1 MIIVNRSAD
10 QITGSF
16 NGQQFSVT
24 YDEQK
29 YNLMLSLQNRANS
42 AENMDQLHAVVE
54 EFKVLTHEN
63 YKDRVETASEYIVG
77 NKHTNKFYLKYGDK
91 VGSLPLPQVFVDKI
105 LKSVDKGIDITPLI
119 KCVVRYLRPVPGR
132 PDRSTA
138 DLDLFTRYID
148 ADYVNQE
155 NVSKLMDEH
164 GLSHDVATVKATTK
178 QVAITLEGLL
188 VCYKVSTELF
198 DQYSL
203 DEKEELVKRS
213 RFGKTVDPD
222 TGVVTYNKA
231 SYAEDRVFEP
241 KVMGQRG
248 DAFFCDRGDGSAK
261 AGHIIKVGCS
271 HYLDDWSKVGR
282 PGQKG
287 LHCGG
292 LNYIKGYQQD
302 GTVTHNILVDPM
314 DIHSIASVG
323 GIGNDGAMT
332 VRRYF
337 VHSTFDSVNKNI
349 YHSSTYAALTD
360 KEYAGIVEEV
370 VKANEMKMA
379 EVKELMEFNKNLGVA
394 SATSKGGHNAQ
405 TSGEVFG
412 Q

>member
-1 MIIVNRSAD
+1 MIIVNRNGD
-10 QITGSF
+10 QITGSV
-16 NGQQFSVT
+16 NGEQFSVT

-29 YNLMLSLQNRANS
+29 YNLMLNIQTRTES
-42 AENMDQLHAVVE
+42 AQTMDQLHAAVA
-54 EFKVLTHEN
+54 EFKVLTQEN
-63 YKDRVETASEYIVG
+63 YKERVETASEYIVG

-91 VGSLPLPQVFVDKI
+91 VGNLPLPQVFVDKI

-119 KCVVRYLRPVPGR
+119 KCVVRFLRPVPGR
-132 PDRSTA
+132 PARTTQM
-138 DLDLFTRYID
+138 LDLFTRYID
-148 ADYVNQE
+148 ADYVSE
-155 NVSKLMDEH
+155 DNVAKLMAEH
-164 GLSHDVATVKATTK
+164 GLGHDVATQKATTK
-178 QVAITLEGLL
+178 QVAITMEGLL
-188 VCYKVSTELF
+188 VCYKVSTEIMVKH
-198 DQYSL
+198 SL
-203 DEKEELVKRS
+203 NENEEAVTRS
-213 RFGKTVDPD
+213 RFGKTIDED

-231 SYAEDRVFEP
+231 QFSEDRVFEP
-241 KVMGQRG
+241 KIMGQRG
-248 DAFFCDRGDGSAK
+248 DAFFCDKGDGSGK
-261 AGHIIKVGCS
+261 AGHVIKVGCS
-271 HYLDDWSKVGR
+271 HFLDSWDKVGN

-314 DIHSIASVG
+314 DIYGIAGVN

-370 VKANEMKMA
+370 VKANEMAMKEKM
-379 EVKELMEFNKNLGVA
+379 ELLEFDKGLGVA
-394 SATSKGGHNAQ
+394 SKSSKGGFEPKEAG
-405 TSGEVFG
+405 TVFG
-412 Q
+412 G